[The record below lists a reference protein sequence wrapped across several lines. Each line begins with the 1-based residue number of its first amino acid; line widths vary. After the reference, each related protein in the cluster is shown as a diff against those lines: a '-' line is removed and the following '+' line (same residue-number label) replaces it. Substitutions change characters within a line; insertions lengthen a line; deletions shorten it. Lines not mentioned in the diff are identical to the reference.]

1 MSNVRELFPFAR
13 ANLYRAFYFT
23 HIVEFVHEC
32 LRLLDELIIFAR
44 RMASGSVIVEQTTP
58 KTPSEGPLIADK
70 SKSPVEVEAS
80 DMQPNSAPSFRRH
93 SIAFRSSTQKSPSSS
108 EDDDTNDFSAEF
120 RDMHKRR
127 YSMDLRR
134 TRLNQ
139 SRMNVSYGL
148 LSKPTTP
155 RPIDCPITPNRLI
168 SSTNGTEFA
177 TPKNESEVA
186 HEKLVKTTQQVSM
199 GFEDFCLDEKVLEER
214 KRAKSLAEPIS
225 IFTNAFL
232 PQSSSPSPTRANV
245 DVQKQCYSPKTQTV
259 VRANIPYSPSPSPT
273 PASPTRSRIMRSMSP
288 IAVRQISKRRYT
300 TAGSVSGMESDSEN
314 SLTYGGNSVK
324 RQCIIPQRGSPLV
337 RDSWSVQNTLLPDIE
352 KNEFQRSSSPLSV
365 CSNSS
370 TNYSGYFPIK
380 SRLAATD
387 PIALNSN
394 GPPSNS
400 VESDI
405 VDEEQMYTMNENS
418 STAFSSRAETPLD
431 EHMNEETVDRESSFS
446 GPSNSPARSSIY
458 GTNFGSIREPSNGP
472 PPSPL
477 ASKSLSLGS

>member
-1 MSNVRELFPFAR
+1 
-13 ANLYRAFYFT
+13 
-23 HIVEFVHEC
+23 
-32 LRLLDELIIFAR
+32 
-44 RMASGSVIVEQTTP
+44 MASGSVIVEQTTP
-58 KTPSEGPLIADK
+58 TTPSECPLMVNEAK
-70 SKSPVEVEAS
+70 PPVELEPS
-80 DMQPNSAPSFRRH
+80 DLQPNSTPSFRRH

-108 EDDDTNDFSAEF
+108 DDDDANDFSAEF

-139 SRMNVSYGL
+139 SRMDSPHGL
-148 LSKPTTP
+148 QSTST
-155 RPIDCPITPNRLI
+155 RPIDCPITPNRLVA
-168 SSTNGTEFA
+168 STNGAEFA
-177 TPKNESEVA
+177 TPKIKQMSRPNSPNPSRPIAIASRNRLVSIRRESECTVESEVA

-314 SLTYGGNSVK
+314 SLTYGGNFAK

-337 RDSWSVQNTLLPDIE
+337 RDSWSVQNTLLPEIE

-387 PIALNSN
+387 PIALNPN

-405 VDEEQMYTMNENS
+405 VDEEQMYTLNENS

-431 EHMNEETVDRESSFS
+431 EHMNEETVDRESLLS
-446 GPSNSPARSSIY
+446 GPSNSPARSSVY
-458 GTNFGSIREPSNGP
+458 GTSFGSIREPSNGP